1 MPAQHFV
8 PSFANAIHASSRT
21 QANALRALALAGDE
35 PNEQVWKDR
44 AAAAL
49 LLGAEWA
56 GEPKSHAEVAKA
68 AGVTEKAV
76 AQHYQ
81 MLADRLKGHR

>member
-8 PSFANAIHASSRT
+8 PSFANAIHASSRA
-21 QANALRALALAGDE
+21 QANALRALALAGE
-35 PNEQVWKDR
+35 ETVENEWKPR

-49 LLGAEWA
+49 LLGSEWA
-56 GEPKSHAEVAKA
+56 GEERTRAELAKA
-68 AGVTEKAV
+68 AGVNEKAV

-81 MLADRLKGHR
+81 ALADRLRAFR